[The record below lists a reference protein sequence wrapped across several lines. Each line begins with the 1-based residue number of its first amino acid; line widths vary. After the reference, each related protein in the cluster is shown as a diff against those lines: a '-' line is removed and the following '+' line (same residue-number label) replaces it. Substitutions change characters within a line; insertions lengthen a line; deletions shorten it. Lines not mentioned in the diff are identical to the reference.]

1 MPKRVHGVNGAI
13 PRPRHDAS
21 RGGSAWTIRAH
32 HVAVDDATIARRE
45 DWDAFETNFRRR
57 HLASRLIAICVLAVI
72 GVGTWYG
79 SEWLARQPVQRAPLT
94 LEQAAQRSG
103 YSRDHIGRLLRSGRL
118 ENVGSRG
125 RPRVRA
131 SDLPVKA
138 KSGLQFGT
146 ENEQI
151 SPRRRIALSVT
162 NSNERSA

>member
-1 MPKRVHGVNGAI
+1 MDLRAFLERWRLRQAEFARFGATVSGAAVVGEMLDEL
-13 PRPRHDAS
+13 REELR
-21 RGGSAWTIRAH
+21 SAG
-32 HVAVDDATIARRE
+32 
-45 DWDAFETNFRRR
+45 N
-57 HLASRLIAICVLAVI
+57 
-72 GVGTWYG
+72 
-79 SEWLARQPVQRAPLT
+79 APLT

-131 SDLPVKA
+131 SDLPLKA

-146 ENEQI
+146 EDEEI